1 LYIKENTYFKLREL
15 SIAYDLPSQIASK
28 LGASSIQVSAFG
40 RNLFFFYRNLKDL
53 DPEVLTGGSRWSQT
67 LTSAGTNPAT
77 RSMGLMLRARF

>member
-1 LYIKENTYFKLREL
+1 LYIQENTYFKLREVSL
-15 SIAYDLPSQIASK
+15 AYNIPNGIASR

-40 RNLFFFYRNLKDL
+40 RNLFFFYRNIKDL
-53 DPEVLTGGSRWSQT
+53 DPEVLTGGSRWTQT